1 MVKKVVVD
9 MQILQ
14 ILNENSKS
22 IERLGWKNF
31 DCEEFSSALLKMMKS
46 LVQVAPSIT
55 KGLLR
60 KNIGAAKLATSG
72 AEAELLVSK
81 IKDTITYVKRKIR
94 DMATGPW
101 PQKDSTTGEPSEF

>member
-14 ILNENSKS
+14 ILNENNKS

-31 DCEEFSSALLKMMKS
+31 DCEEFSSAFLKMMKF

-60 KNIGAAKLATSG
+60 KNIGATKLVISG

-94 DMATGPW
+94 DNGSGKRLPMPCQALLRCG
-101 PQKDSTTGEPSEF
+101 